1 MKTIQ
6 AILTLDME
14 NLPANFQE
22 ILQQEQAIVAEW
34 KANGIINHL
43 YLREERNGAVLLFND
58 LSEDEVKALI
68 EALPFFAI
76 SKKIEYLKLIQQF

>member
-43 YLREERNGAVLLFND
+43 YLREERNGAVLLFNNI
-58 LSEDEVKALI
+58 SEDEVKVLM
-68 EALPFFAI
+68 EKLPFFAI

>member
-58 LSEDEVKALI
+58 ISEDEVKVLM
-68 EALPFFAI
+68 EKLPFYAI
-76 SKKIEYLKLIQQF
+76 SKKIEYFKLIQQF

>member
-6 AILTLDME
+6 VILTLDME

-22 ILQQEQAIVAEW
+22 ILIQEQAMVTEW
-34 KANGIINHL
+34 KAKGIIKHL
-43 YLREERNGAVLLFND
+43 YLREERNGAILLFND
-58 LSEDEVKALI
+58 LSEDGVKALI
-68 EALPFFAI
+68 ETLPFFAI

>member
-6 AILTLDME
+6 VILTLDME

-22 ILQQEQAIVAEW
+22 ILIQEQAMVAEW
-34 KANGIINHL
+34 KAKGIIKHL
-43 YLREERNGAVLLFND
+43 YLRDERNGAILLFND

-68 EALPFFAI
+68 EALPFFSI
-76 SKKIEYLKLIQQF
+76 SKKIEYFKLIQQF